1 MAFDD
6 LDEHEQGELV
16 RKWLRDNSLSIIVGV
31 ALGLAAIFG
40 WRYWTS
46 YQLGQ
51 HAEAALQYGA
61 ISKAVE
67 ADNVADADKIAAA
80 LQTNFPKSTYSVLAA
95 LGVAERAVASN
106 DLDAADK
113 ALQWAHSH
121 ANADE
126 LKQLIGLRQA
136 RVTLAR
142 GNADDALK
150 QLDGIAKGNYL
161 GLVADLRGDA
171 LFELDRADEAR
182 TAYQDALAN
191 VDPRAPSHAYIQM
204 KLDRIPA
211 AATAQG
217 KAPAQSPTSP
227 APMAEKK
234 DS

>member
-6 LDEHEQGELV
+6 LDENEQDEAV

-31 ALGLAAIFG
+31 VLGLGAIFG
-40 WRYWTS
+40 YRYWTS
-46 YQLGQ
+46 YELGQ

-67 ADNVADADKIAAA
+67 ANNVADADKIAAA
-80 LQTNFPKSTYSVLAA
+80 LQENFPKSAYAVLAA
-95 LGVAERAVASN
+95 LGTAERAVSSN
-106 DLDAADK
+106 DLDTAEKSLDWAQKHAD
-113 ALQWAHSH
+113 
-121 ANADE
+121 ANE
-126 LKQLIGLRQA
+126 LKQLISLRQA

-142 GNADDALK
+142 GKPADALK
-150 QLDGIAKGNYL
+150 QLDSVAKGNYT

-171 LFELDRADEAR
+171 LFQLDRADEAR
-182 TAYQDALAN
+182 TAYQDALAT

-211 AATAQG
+211 ATAVG
-217 KAPAQSPTSP
+217 STAPAVQTTTP
-227 APMAEKK
+227 AATAEKK